1 MKYLNPV
8 LIGIFASTIASYLTF
23 RVYSSSVKRTN
34 YSMARL
40 FLRSEDTIKSL
51 KALIASLAIFT
62 SGRTVSIFILLNMLE
77 ESAIYYIRVPI
88 DVTVTIL
95 LTYSLVILYKVIK
108 PKRV

>member
-40 FLRSEDTIKSL
+40 FLRRKDTIKSL
-51 KALIASLAIFT
+51 KVLIASLAIFT
-62 SGRTVSIFILLNMLE
+62 SGRVGN
-77 ESAIYYIRVPI
+77 
-88 DVTVTIL
+88 
-95 LTYSLVILYKVIK
+95 ILY
-108 PKRV
+108 